1 MRNSCHGRQA
11 SVPGRGLSYWVT
23 SRIQLLRIFFGPG
36 LGSGQPV
43 RVGDPIEQWLGLG
56 GVFTI
61 PGFGDVELAGDL
73 DWGPG
78 AGLVYLRR
86 LKDSQVWR
94 ADMTVTAARPRPERR
109 GGGGGGGARP
119 RSPPPPP
126 PGARQRGADRGGGEL
141 PRRPSAIRRPASER
155 PRAGNAA
162 GVGPLPPVTAPL
174 RVEPRHLSRRL
185 AVASA
190 ASPALQLDERLRA
203 TGRCALRG
211 SHLCPQRFRPK
222 RSSCDR

>member
-1 MRNSCHGRQA
+1 
-11 SVPGRGLSYWVT
+11 
-23 SRIQLLRIFFGPG
+23 
-36 LGSGQPV
+36 V

-109 GGGGGGGARP
+109 A
-119 RSPPPPP
+119 
-126 PGARQRGADRGGGEL
+126 RGGGEL

-222 RSSCDR
+222 RSSCDRW